1 MGSQF
6 LVGASVF
13 LSVKW
18 GFFSPSSISG
28 LLVPVFNSASCLPY
42 QWRTGWARGNISIL
56 TSILTPLGGVGF
68 RAGLEAKFSC
78 SVTMLSKAKKK
89 KCIYCHGDHT
99 ANLKIRLSGQD
110 GFFHLF
116 FRFGL
121 CHCAAC
127 GILGLGFSPCLRT
140 WPWECGALPA
150 GPPGNSPWI
159 VSS

>member
-1 MGSQF
+1 MGI
-6 LVGASVF
+6 
-13 LSVKW
+13 
-18 GFFSPSSISG
+18 FFPSSISG

-89 KCIYCHGDHT
+89 KMYLLPWRSHCQSEDQT
-99 ANLKIRLSGQD
+99 VWARW
-110 GFFHLF
+110 FFHLF

>member
-6 LVGASVF
+6 LVGPSVF

-18 GFFSPSSISG
+18 GFFPSSISG
-28 LLVPVFNSASCLPY
+28 LLVPVLNSESCLPY

-89 KCIYCHGDHT
+89 EKNVFTLLPWRSHCQSEDQSVWAGW
-99 ANLKIRLSGQD
+99 
-110 GFFHLF
+110 FFCLF
-116 FRFGL
+116 FVLG
-121 CHCAAC
+121 CATVQ
-127 GILGLGFSPCLRT
+127 LVGF
-140 WPWECGALPA
+140 
-150 GPPGNSPWI
+150 
-159 VSS
+159 

>member
-1 MGSQF
+1 MGI
-6 LVGASVF
+6 
-13 LSVKW
+13 
-18 GFFSPSSISG
+18 FFPSSTSG

-89 KCIYCHGDHT
+89 KNVFT
-99 ANLKIRLSGQD
+99 AMEITLPIWKIRLSGQD
-110 GFFHLF
+110 GFFYLF

-140 WPWECGALPA
+140 WPWSAEPYLLDQGDPH
-150 GPPGNSPWI
+150 G
-159 VSS
+159 